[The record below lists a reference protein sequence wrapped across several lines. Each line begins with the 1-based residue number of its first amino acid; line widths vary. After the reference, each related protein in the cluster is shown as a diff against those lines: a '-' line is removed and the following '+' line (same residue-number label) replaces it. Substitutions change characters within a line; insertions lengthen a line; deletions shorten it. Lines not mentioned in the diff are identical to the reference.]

1 MNLIK
6 DINIVGLHWI
16 ERWRVN
22 NGKHQSYVIP
32 FSQQPILLILFIT
45 VKANLN
51 IGSMAFILA
60 SKIHSPF

>member
-32 FSQQPILLILFIT
+32 SLATTYPI
-45 VKANLN
+45 N
-51 IGSMAFILA
+51 IVYHGKSEF
-60 SKIHSPF
+60 KYG